1 MGKLDIGLENGDG
14 CIGKECKEKVV
25 KIYFCPK
32 CKSEQV
38 GYVFRFGNAFGVIP
52 KMECRK
58 CKNSAAIFPQW
69 VVGQKKLNELN
80 KKARQKR

>member
-1 MGKLDIGLENGDG
+1 MERKHYKKLD
-14 CIGKECKEKVV
+14 ECACSCNKKVT
-25 KIYFCPK
+25 KIYFCPE

-58 CKNSAAIFPQW
+58 CKHSAPIFPQW
-69 VVGQKKLNELN
+69 VVEQSQLKKLN
-80 KKARQKR
+80 KKAKWI